1 MTTINNN
8 TATVQESRNRY
19 NELLQAALN
28 SIKRR
33 KTDKTAQEPEEV
45 TTQQPEED
53 TTNATDVTTTA
64 TPTQQPEPVATP
76 EEVTTPTEASKP
88 EEVTTRKTTKTRR
101 AKNASP
107 KPLGRDIYHIFTD
120 KYSKWPSLLNS
131 GVYHDPEGYALLS
144 DNQILIGSK
153 LDYNS
158 AWSGKLIKEDGA
170 PTNYH
175 RLSELPSLLEHRL
188 TWGAVYTIDPD
199 TITKKIK
206 EVRDEAK
213 YNKARE
219 IFGDELSISE
229 LNEELKYNR
238 DARREATK
246 ATKYRF
252 VELTLPQVGKVFTSK
267 ENLERFVK
275 TSKWLALSELRIKEN
290 KIQFEGEAGFVLA
303 CVCTEDPVYSAESL
317 FIKIGLTDAMIP
329 TGADAMIPT
338 GEGATQAPEDTPAI
352 EEETPATAPQATE
365 EDTTTVPEA
374 TAETPVQEPEEVT
387 TEEDATPAPADTE
400 EEEKQKRRE
409 ADNITVLKYCIE
421 HYGEVGADY
430 LDTLD
435 YTQATEQVYST
446 KRGNT
451 TKVTERFYSID
462 GRTIYGLH
470 RRYNKNG
477 KRAKFVVFEDGQI
490 IEERTYG
497 KNNNTYKAELRCA
510 QTQGSIVRYG
520 VEDGKV
526 TRAEYLLTKDDKKPL
541 SVVFDDTNRPATPR
555 DLPAPAP
562 TKTAKETTKE
572 YPATTVQEQPTSK
585 TATAPTPEATPV
597 PEEVTTVTTSKQDD
611 TTPYWLLL
619 DNELRAQQQEQALA
633 TPEKSEP
640 EEQAEEP
647 DNEETDD
654 TEEVVFLKGAELDK
668 AIDEYIKKH
677 EYLCD
682 MLDIKYYKSHYYYY
696 ITPDGYIV
704 KLDKKKP
711 RRNLY
716 IADEGPFYE
725 SYAKGEVTDRS
736 IFFSHNLETLSDFDR
751 DRLESTACCRVKRTK
766 DGTLSIST
774 YDMRPEYEYD
784 EETKT
789 YKEVPAKK
797 PTPREL
803 AVYVAAWD
811 AYEADQRARLE
822 KYWKRYSDKVCVNTY
837 WADR

>member
-1 MTTINNN
+1 MNTTYN
-8 TATVQESRNRY
+8 TNATNVQDARNRY
-19 NELLQAALN
+19 NALLAQALER
-28 SIKRR
+28 IKAR
-33 KTDKTAQEPEEV
+33 KTDETAQQPEEV
-45 TTQQPEED
+45 TT
-53 TTNATDVTTTA
+53 TATDVTTT
-64 TPTQQPEPVATP
+64 PTQQPREAFEKVGDVMGIGVYKYTRNANQSEEVTTTEQPEPVATP
-76 EEVTTPTEASKP
+76 ENVTTETTEESKP
-88 EEVTTRKTTKTRR
+88 EQVTTRKTTTTRR
-101 AKNASP
+101 TKTASP

-175 RLSELPSLLEHRL
+175 RLSELPSLLENQL
-188 TWGAVYTIDPD
+188 TDGAVYTIDPD

-213 YNKARE
+213 YKKARE
-219 IFGDELSISE
+219 ILGDDLSISE

-267 ENLERFVK
+267 ENLNRFVK

-317 FIKIGLTDAMIP
+317 FIKIDLTDAMIP

-619 DNELRAQQQEQALA
+619 DNELKAQQEEQEQAPA
-633 TPEKSEP
+633 TPEKSEELSKKLSDELATRISKRSNTAP
-640 EEQAEEP
+640 EDKEIP
-647 DNEETDD
+647 DYNLITGT
-654 TEEVVFLKGAELDK
+654 TEWLEYMRATHDFEFTGCTPYNGRTYYSVAFWRKPVELKGRGVER
-668 AIDEYIKKH
+668 I
-677 EYLCD
+677 
-682 MLDIKYYKSHYYYY
+682 
-696 ITPDGYIV
+696 
-704 KLDKKKP
+704 
-711 RRNLY
+711 
-716 IADEGPFYE
+716 
-725 SYAKGEVTDRS
+725 
-736 IFFSHNLETLSDFDR
+736 SDFEYS
-751 DRLESTACCRVKRTK
+751 LTKR
-766 DGTLSIST
+766 
-774 YDMRPEYEYD
+774 
-784 EETKT
+784 
-789 YKEVPAKK
+789 AF
-797 PTPREL
+797 
-803 AVYVAAWD
+803 
-811 AYEADQRARLE
+811 
-822 KYWKRYSDKVCVNTY
+822 DKVCEEYTY
-837 WADR
+837 FSDPNY